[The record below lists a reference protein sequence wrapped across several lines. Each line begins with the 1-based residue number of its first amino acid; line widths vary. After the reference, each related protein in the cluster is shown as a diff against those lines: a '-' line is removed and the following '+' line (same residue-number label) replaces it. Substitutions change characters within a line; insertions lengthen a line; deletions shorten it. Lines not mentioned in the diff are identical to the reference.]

1 MVLRVSKDVGE
12 IELLK
17 GLCGQQTNMGSK
29 LWKRAG
35 KTRRIDKAMGGASVH
50 GCRFM
55 PALVLECRNQPLP
68 VSRRLTL
75 SKLGISPAIPERI
88 SDQHCLVSI
97 T

>member
-1 MVLRVSKDVGE
+1 MVLGVGKDVGE

-17 GLCGQQTNMGSK
+17 GLCGQQTDMGSK

-35 KTRRIDKAMGGASVH
+35 KTRRIDKAMSSASVH

-55 PALVLECRNQPLP
+55 PALVLECRKQPLP
-68 VSRRLTL
+68 VSRRFTP
-75 SKLGISPAIPERI
+75 SKLGITPAIPESI
-88 SDQHCLVSI
+88 SDQHRLVFI